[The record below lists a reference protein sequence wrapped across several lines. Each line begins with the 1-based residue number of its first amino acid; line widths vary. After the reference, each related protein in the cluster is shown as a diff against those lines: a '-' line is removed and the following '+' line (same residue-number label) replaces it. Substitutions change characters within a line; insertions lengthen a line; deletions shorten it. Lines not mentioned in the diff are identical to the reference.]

1 MVTKTR
7 MTAAEY
13 RQRPETTQPTELI
26 EGEIIVRP
34 APTDRH
40 QGVVM
45 GFVQALLGQPGT
57 GTLRFAPLDVYLD
70 DETIVQPDVFWV
82 SGPGSRCRLGDDG
95 YWYGAPDLVI
105 EVLSPG
111 TARRDKA
118 VKFRLYEQHGVRE
131 YWLADPDA
139 RYVEVWRRAGDAS
152 RFEQQGVYGPDETF
166 DSALLGQTVTLAQ
179 VFPRQE

>member
-13 RQRPETTQPTELI
+13 RQLPETTQPTELI
-26 EGEIIVRP
+26 EGEIIVSP
-34 APTDRH
+34 APTNDH
-40 QGVVM
+40 QSIVRQFVLLLCSMLPSEQVM
-45 GFVQALLGQPGT
+45 
-57 GTLRFAPLDVYLD
+57 FAPLDVHLD
-70 DETIVQPDVFWV
+70 DETVVQPDVFWV
-82 SGPGSRCRLGDDG
+82 SGADSRCRLGDDG

-118 VKFRLYEQHGVRE
+118 EKFRLYEKYGVRE

-139 RYVEVWRRAGDAS
+139 RYAEVWRRAGEAS
-152 RFEQQGVYGPDETF
+152 RFEQQGVYGPDESF
-166 DSALLGQTVTLAQ
+166 ESALLGQVVTLAPI
-179 VFPRQE
+179 FPQA

>member
-13 RQRPETTQPTELI
+13 RQLPETTQPTELI
-26 EGEIIVRP
+26 EGEIIVSP
-34 APTDRH
+34 APKDKH
-40 QGVVM
+40 QAVVM
-45 GFVQALLGQPGT
+45 GLVQAILRQLAA

-70 DETIVQPDVFWV
+70 DETVVQPDVFWV

-95 YWYGAPDLVI
+95 CWYGAPDLVI
-105 EVLSPG
+105 EVLSSD

-139 RYVEVWRRAGDAS
+139 RYVEVWRRADDAAP
-152 RFEQQGVYGPDETF
+152 FTQQGVYGPDETF
-166 DSALLGQTVTLAQ
+166 ESALLGQAVALAP
-179 VFPRQE
+179 VFPLA

>member
-13 RQRPETTQPTELI
+13 RQLPETTQPTELI
-26 EGEIIVRP
+26 EGKIIVSP
-34 APTDRH
+34 APKDNH
-40 QGVVM
+40 QAVVV
-45 GFVQALLGQPGT
+45 GFVQAILRQLTT
-57 GTLRFAPLDVYLD
+57 GTLRFAPTDVHLD
-70 DETIVQPDVFWV
+70 DETVVQPDVFWV
-82 SGPGSRCRLGDDG
+82 SGPDSRCRLGDDG

-118 VKFRLYEQHGVRE
+118 EKFRLYEKHGVRE

-139 RYVEVWRRAGDAS
+139 RYAEVWRRAGDAS
-152 RFEQQGVYGPDETF
+152 RFEQQGVYGPDESF
-166 DSALLGQTVTLAQ
+166 ESALLGQVVMLAPI
-179 VFPRQE
+179 FPRP

>member
-7 MTAAEY
+7 MKAAEY
-13 RQRPETTQPTELI
+13 RRLPETTQPTELI
-26 EGEIIVRP
+26 EGEIIVSP

-40 QGVVM
+40 QAVVI
-45 GFVQALLGQPGT
+45 GFVQALLRQPAT

-82 SGPGSRCRLGDDG
+82 SGPDSRCRLHGDG

-111 TARRDKA
+111 TARRDKSD
-118 VKFRLYEQHGVRE
+118 KFRLYEQHE

-152 RFEQQGVYGPDETF
+152 RFEQQGVYGPDEAF
-166 DSALLGQTVTLAQ
+166 ESALLGQTVTLAQ
-179 VFPRQE
+179 VFPQA